1 MFYFGGGVI
10 QPVHFKI
17 RNKFVKVMQRFSF
30 YFLSR
35 TSLSFDVK
43 LKRGGGAVCLQ
54 IGVLVAPDT
63 GFETQH

>member
-1 MFYFGGGVI
+1 
-10 QPVHFKI
+10 
-17 RNKFVKVMQRFSF
+17 MQRFSF

-43 LKRGGGAVCLQ
+43 LKRGGGAIFLQ

-63 GFETQH
+63 GFETQHWGSSSPRGAHESDVMGRLV